1 MKIKKEILKQ
11 LFKGKPY
18 TRFKTNKAEEP
29 SVTVTISELT
39 PLGARIADGFAKA
52 LTWAGLAYT
61 IHDTMQLASADWK
74 IWLAAIALPIVM
86 YPLTRWSIRS
96 SFKSTTTVSFDKN
109 TFRIGHWP
117 FAKKFDRQLH
127 HSFKLLPHDKREE
140 AKEKHQLK
148 AMRQRSRGQFAEPE
162 QYYSKSFNLIFE
174 FLGERIDIAE
184 IWGEREAA
192 RALERLNTIDNVIN
206 TETDSGAGYALSPDK
221 EWNPQAGDLK
231 D

>member
-1 MKIKKEILKQ
+1 MKMKKAILKQ
-11 LFKGKPY
+11 LFKGQPR
-18 TRFKTNKAEEP
+18 TAFSVNKTGEP
-29 SVTVTISELT
+29 SAVVTISELS
-39 PLGARIADGFAKA
+39 PFRAKLADGVAKA
-52 LTWAGLAYT
+52 LTWAGLGFT
-61 IHDTMQLASADWK
+61 LFETMQLTGADWK
-74 IWLAAIALPIVM
+74 DWLAAILIPVAF
-86 YPLTRWSIRS
+86 YPLTRWSMRS
-96 SFKSTTTVSFDKN
+96 TFKTNTIVRFDKD

-117 FAKKFDRQLH
+117 FGQKFDRQLQ

-148 AMRQRSRGQFAEPE
+148 AMRQRNRGQFAEPE
-162 QYYSKSFNLIFE
+162 EYYSKSFNLIFE
-174 FLGERIDIAE
+174 FLGERIDITE

-206 TETDSGAGYALSPDK
+206 TETGSGAGYALSPDR